1 MSKIFDG
8 AAKIVFLLEVRL
20 EISKSNKCHTSGL
33 EDGVQSLI
41 VSKDIT

>member
-20 EISKSNKCHTSGL
+20 EISESNECHTSGL

-41 VSKDIT
+41 VSKDIK